1 MILGANFLPLQ
12 HDFPALGRKCAANP
26 PQPLHISAPVNYH
39 LTRRA
44 ASSRPEKR
52 VSSKKNTSPKA
63 GAKNGAPKKG
73 KSNSTRRPSW
83 LDRAVKRVFW
93 FFVRLG
99 FRAAMLVA
107 LIVGAATTYYYIS
120 LPNVDELFDARAKG
134 SVTMVDRRGEVFAW
148 RGDQF
153 GGEIRPGNVS
163 PFLTKA
169 ILAAEDRRFY
179 SHFGIDPRGL
189 ARAMVVN
196 ARAGRFVQGGS
207 TLTQQVA
214 KNVFLTSERT
224 LERKIKEIP
233 VALALELKY
242 TKDEILAIYLNRVYL
257 GAGATGFEAAAQ
269 RYFSKSAR
277 EVSLPEAAMLAGL
290 LKAPSRFSPTSNM
303 GRAQGR
309 ASVII
314 NAMRE
319 TGVIT
324 ELEAEKALAQPATL
338 SREASRRTGAHFAD
352 WVMENGPNFLVQSTT
367 EDVRIQTTF
376 DARVQD
382 MAEAA
387 LRHVFET
394 KVRKDSPAEAA
405 IVVMNHKGE
414 VRAIVGGRNPRANT
428 FNRATQALR
437 QTGSAFKPIVYAAA
451 MEAGMNPLDT
461 IEDRPLTMT
470 IPGSGK
476 WSPKNY
482 SGKYEG
488 PVTLSDALA
497 KSINTVAVRLS
508 EKAGRD
514 RVRKLAVDLG
524 ISSEIAQ
531 GPAVALG
538 VSEATLIEMTAAYAA
553 FANGGRLAVPTG
565 IREITIRGDEA
576 PVMTASQTA
585 NGVRIISENSAA
597 KMTSMMQRVITS
609 GTGARA
615 NLGKIPAAGKTGT
628 TQAARD
634 AWFIGYTGHYVV
646 GVWMGKDD
654 NAPLV
659 GVTGGGLPAE
669 IWKEVMVRLHNGLSI
684 KPLNSSFS
692 AAGGQIVSGKADDG
706 DGVVQTIFKEV
717 FDLLSSDTGG
727 AGSRKPQHQEE
738 RIER

>member
-1 MILGANFLPLQ
+1 M
-12 HDFPALGRKCAANP
+12 
-26 PQPLHISAPVNYH
+26 
-39 LTRRA
+39 
-44 ASSRPEKR
+44 
-52 VSSKKNTSPKA
+52 SSKKSKSPKA
-63 GAKNGAPKKG
+63 ASKSDAPKKASS
-73 KSNSTRRPSW
+73 KPTRRQSW
-83 LDRAVKRVFW
+83 LDRAVRRVFW
-93 FFVRLG
+93 LFVRLG
-99 FRAAMLVA
+99 FRIAAFVA
-107 LIVGAATTYYYIS
+107 LIIGVATTYYYVS

-153 GGEIRPGNVS
+153 GGEVRPGNVS

-169 ILAAEDRRFY
+169 IMAAEDRRFY

-189 ARAMVVN
+189 ARAMVAN

-224 LERKIKEIP
+224 IERKLKEVP

-324 ELEAEKALAQPATL
+324 ELEAEKALKQPATL

-352 WVMENGPNFLVQSTT
+352 WVMENGPGFLVQSTT

-376 DARVQD
+376 DARVQS
-382 MAEAA
+382 MTEAA
-387 LRHVFET
+387 LKHVFDT
-394 KVRKDSPAEAA
+394 KVRKGSPAEAA
-405 IVVMNHKGE
+405 IVVMNHQGQ
-414 VRAIVGGRNPRANT
+414 VRAIVGGRDPRANT

-451 MEAGMNPLDT
+451 MEAGMNPNDT

-488 PVTLSDALA
+488 AVTLSEALA

-508 EKAGRD
+508 EKTGRE
-514 RVRKLAVDLG
+514 RVRSLASNLG
-524 ISSEIAQ
+524 ISSEIAN

-553 FANGGRLAVPTG
+553 FANGGHLAIPTG

-585 NGVRIISENSAA
+585 NGAKVISENSAA
-597 KMTSMMQRVITS
+597 KLTSMMRRVITS
-609 GTGARA
+609 GTGRRA
-615 NLGKIPAAGKTGT
+615 DLGKIPAAGKTGT

-634 AWFIGYTGHYVV
+634 AWFIGFTGHYVV

-654 NAPLV
+654 NAPLI

-684 KPLNSSFS
+684 RPLDAGFS
-692 AAGGQIVSGKADDG
+692 QSGGGAIVGSVDDD

-717 FDLLSSDTGG
+717 FDLLSSDSGGSGNGGSSGGG
-727 AGSRKPQHQEE
+727 ARNEEE

>member
-1 MILGANFLPLQ
+1 MSSKNKTSPSS
-12 HDFPALGRKCAANP
+12 GRKAA
-26 PQPLHISAPVNYH
+26 
-39 LTRRA
+39 R
-44 ASSRPEKR
+44 
-52 VSSKKNTSPKA
+52 
-63 GAKNGAPKKG
+63 KNGAPKKA
-73 KSNSTRRPSW
+73 SASPRRQSW
-83 LDRAVKRVFW
+83 LDRAVRRVFW
-93 FFVRLG
+93 FLVRLG

-107 LIVGAATTYYYIS
+107 LIVGAATTYYYVS
-120 LPNVDELFDARAKG
+120 LPDVDELFDARAKG

-148 RGDQF
+148 RGDQY
-153 GGEIRPGNVS
+153 GGDIRPGNVS

-179 SHFGIDPRGL
+179 SHFGVDPRGL
-189 ARAMVVN
+189 VRAMVAN
-196 ARAGRFVQGGS
+196 ARAGRFIQGGS

-224 LERKIKEIP
+224 IERKIKEIP

-324 ELEAEKALAQPATL
+324 ELEAEKALDQPATL
-338 SREASRRTGAHFAD
+338 SREAARRTGAHFAD
-352 WVMENGPNFLVQSTT
+352 WVMEDGPAFLVQSTT

-376 DARVQD
+376 DARVQE

-387 LRHVFET
+387 LKHVFET
-394 KVRKDSPAEAA
+394 KVRKSSPAEAA
-405 IVVMNHKGE
+405 IVVMNHQGQ
-414 VRAIVGGRNPRANT
+414 VRAIVGGRDPRANT

-451 MEAGMNPLDT
+451 MEAGMNPDDT
-461 IEDRPLTMT
+461 MEDRPLTMS
-470 IPGSGK
+470 IPGAGK

-482 SGKYEG
+482 SGRFEG

-497 KSINTVAVRLS
+497 RSINTVAVRLS
-508 EKAGRD
+508 EKTGRE
-514 RVRKLAVDLG
+514 RVRKLAGDLG
-524 ISSEIAQ
+524 VSSEIAE

-553 FANGGRLAVPTG
+553 FANGGRLAIPTG

-585 NGVRIISENSAA
+585 NGTQVISENSAA
-597 KMTSMMQRVITS
+597 KLTSMMRRVITS

-615 NLGKIPAAGKTGT
+615 DLGKIPAAGKTGT

-634 AWFIGYTGHYVV
+634 AWFIGFTGHYVV

-669 IWKEVMVRLHNGLSI
+669 IWKEVMLRLHDGLSI
-684 KPLNSSFS
+684 KPLD
-692 AAGGQIVSGKADDG
+692 AGYSR
-706 DGVVQTIFKEV
+706 
-717 FDLLSSDTGG
+717 TGG
-727 AGSRKPQHQEE
+727 AAVVSAADEEDSLVQSIFRDVVGRLSTGGGSGNSTPGAGPE
-738 RIER
+738 RIDR